1 MTDDSLEKVAAEV
14 KACTKCPLHR
24 SRTHAVPGDG
34 SPHAQIMFIGE
45 GPGFHEDQ
53 SGLPFVGAAGNFL
66 NELLINIGLKREDV
80 FITNVVKC
88 RPPGNRDPLPE
99 EIEACR
105 GYLDRQI
112 ELINPKVIVTLGR
125 YSMARWFPS
134 ARISHIHGK
143 PRQFGKRLVV
153 PFYHPAAALHQ
164 PSLHRTVVEDFAKL
178 PEFVARVLAEHPAD
192 QGDGED
198 SGEELQQ
205 LSLF

>member
-1 MTDDSLEKVAAEV
+1 MADDSLEKVAAEV
-14 KACTKCPLHR
+14 RACTKCPLHR

-66 NELLINIGLKREDV
+66 NELLTNIGLKREDV

-112 ELINPKVIVTLGR
+112 EIINPKVIVTLGR
-125 YSMARWFPS
+125 YSMARWFPA

-143 PRQFGKRLVV
+143 PRQFGRRLVV

-178 PEFVARVLAEHPAD
+178 PEFVARVLAEHPTDEAND
-192 QGDGED
+192 ED

>member
-14 KACTKCPLHR
+14 RACTKCPLHR

-34 SPHAQIMFIGE
+34 SPQAQIMFIGE

-66 NELLINIGLKREDV
+66 NELLTSIGLKREDV
-80 FITNVVKC
+80 FITNVIKC

-125 YSMARWFPS
+125 YSMARWFPA

-143 PRQFGKRLVV
+143 PRQFGRRLVV

-164 PSLHRTVVEDFAKL
+164 PSLHRTVVEDFVKL
-178 PEFVARVLAEHPAD
+178 PEFVARVLEAHD
-192 QGDGED
+192 QASNED
-198 SGEELQQ
+198 SGEGLQQ

>member
-1 MTDDSLEKVAAEV
+1 MADDSLEKVAAEV
-14 KACTKCPLHR
+14 RACTKCPLHR

-66 NELLINIGLKREDV
+66 NELLTNIGLKREDV

-112 ELINPKVIVTLGR
+112 EIINPKVIVTLGR
-125 YSMARWFPS
+125 YSMARWFPA

-143 PRQFGKRLVV
+143 PRQFGRRLIV

-178 PEFVARVLAEHPAD
+178 PEFVARVLAEHPTDEAND
-192 QGDGED
+192 ED